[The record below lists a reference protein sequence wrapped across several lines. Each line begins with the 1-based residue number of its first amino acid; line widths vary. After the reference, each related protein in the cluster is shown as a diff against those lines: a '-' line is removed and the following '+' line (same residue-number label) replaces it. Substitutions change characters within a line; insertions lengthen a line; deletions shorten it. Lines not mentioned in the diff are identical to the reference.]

1 MEALLPAKAAE
12 EKVER
17 GVMKILS
24 TSGDDR
30 ITWDPRYQEEVEFAR
45 KQFNELL
52 AKGYLAFLVD
62 KKDKTQG
69 RKITEFTPL
78 AGELIMTPPMRG
90 G

>member
-1 MEALLPAKAAE
+1 MEALLPPKAAE
-12 EKVER
+12 EKVGR
-17 GVMKILS
+17 GLMRILS

-52 AKGYLAFLVD
+52 AKGYLAFQLN
-62 KKDKTQG
+62 KKDKTKG
-69 RKITEFTPL
+69 VKITEFTPL
-78 AGELIMTPPMRG
+78 AGEIIMTPPMRG